1 MRKYQLENPSNAC
14 VFIDFVN
21 KENPVSFSYPNKL
34 NSFKMASYLFFVV
47 WFKVWILTIMPI
59 FLILAIFFGVNDI
72 VSTMFVLFVTPLV
85 SPLILSFIFSHNK
98 KLILTLPK
106 LNKFVSSSD
115 LKRVVICSLD
125 SKVYE
130 LPIFDNVFLEYKAT
144 EEFGKYLCKIE
155 VIEHNFHYLKK
166 GLFSRKI
173 TKEQNDSYW
182 KARFI
187 FSRIPKKGE
196 LYLEFI

>member
-1 MRKYQLENPSNAC
+1 MRKYQLENPSNARI
-14 VFIDFVN
+14 FIDFKN

-34 NSFKMASYLFFVV
+34 NSFKMALYLFLPV
-47 WFKVWILTIMPI
+47 WFKLWILIIMPI
-59 FLILAIFFGVNDI
+59 FLLAILLGMRDI
-72 VSTMFVLFVTPLV
+72 ASVTLVLFATPLV
-85 SPLILSFIFSHNK
+85 PPLILSFIFSHNK

-130 LPIFDNVFLEYKAT
+130 LPIFENVFLEYKAT

-155 VIEHNFHYLKK
+155 VVEHNFHYLRK

-196 LYLEFI
+196 LQLEFI